1 MLRNDIVDHSSI
13 LHSRII
19 GPETLHDQSEKRK
32 QPYDAHQ
39 NQNDVC
45 DGVSDQPV
53 SFHGS

>member
-1 MLRNDIVDHSSI
+1 MAMISVFLYQR
-13 LHSRII
+13 
-19 GPETLHDQSEKRK
+19 TLHDQSEKRK